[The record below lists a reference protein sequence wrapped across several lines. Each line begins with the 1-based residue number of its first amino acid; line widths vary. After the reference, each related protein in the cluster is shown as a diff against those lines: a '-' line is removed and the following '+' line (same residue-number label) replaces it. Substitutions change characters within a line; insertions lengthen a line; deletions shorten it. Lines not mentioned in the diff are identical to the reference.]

1 MILLDTNV
9 LSELTR
15 PTPSVQVVT
24 WLAVNEPSLAVPTIA
39 LAEVRYGISRL
50 PQGRRRSSA
59 GFLAGGMRAVP
70 GPNPVVRSTRR
81 RSVRRHRSQ
90 GRAIRQTAQRSGR
103 PDRSDRARAS
113 DAGCDPE
120 RRRCRAVGRSARE
133 PLGLTPCAATGRWR
147 PLAC

>member
-50 PQGRRRSSA
+50 PQGRRRSSLLD
-59 GFLAGGMRAVP
+59 FWRAACERFR
-70 GPNPVVRSTRR
+70 GRILSFDRR
-81 RSVRRHRSQ
+81 AAEAY
-90 GRAIRQTAQRSGR
+90 GDIAARAERSGR
-103 PDRSDRARAS
+103 RLNVQDGQIAAIALVHRVQVATRNVADF
-113 DAGCDPE
+113 
-120 RRRCRAVGRSARE
+120 E
-133 PLGLTPCAATGRWR
+133 PSGVALVNPWD
-147 PLAC
+147 